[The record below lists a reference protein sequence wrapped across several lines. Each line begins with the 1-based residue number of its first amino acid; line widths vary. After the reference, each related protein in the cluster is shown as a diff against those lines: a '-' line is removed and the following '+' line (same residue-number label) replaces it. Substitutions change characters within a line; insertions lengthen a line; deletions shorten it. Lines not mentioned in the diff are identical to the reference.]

1 MKPDFREVFE
11 RNKKL
16 VYHICLIHLKNPDD
30 ADDAVQ
36 EVFLK
41 YLKSEDR
48 FTSEE
53 HIRSWLVTVART
65 TCTDKIR
72 YWIRRGHFTD
82 SELNEAVT
90 GIFQEQMDGSEA
102 VITDFLKMDD
112 KYGLVLYLY
121 YVQGYNTEEI
131 SKITGSNLSTVKT
144 RLQRGR
150 EKLKNHLKEAGY
162 EER

>member
-112 KYGLVLYLY
+112 KYGLVLLYLY
-121 YVQGYNTEEI
+121 
-131 SKITGSNLSTVKT
+131 
-144 RLQRGR
+144 
-150 EKLKNHLKEAGY
+150 
-162 EER
+162 